1 MFSRLYQ
8 TQLDRV
14 TVTGVLTELIIAL
27 NPLAAV
33 IWIGGLVYYSR
44 PKWHNT
50 LTALKEVYD
59 SLPPAGEMPATV
71 IAFTNDEAGIDFFQ
85 GFFGTVVPVKKVFN
99 PYAMFDKDSWQ
110 TIYICK
116 DAKENFAGMK
126 EAFKARV
133 FE

>member
-1 MFSRLYQ
+1 MFKNRPAL
-8 TQLDRV
+8 V
-14 TVTGVLTELIIAL
+14 GLTTLELGGKTK
-27 NPLAAV
+27 AV
-33 IWIGGLVYYSR
+33 FI
-44 PKWHNT
+44 WHNT

-85 GFFGTVVPVKKVFN
+85 DFFRTVVPVKKVFN

-116 DAKENFAGMK
+116 DAKENFAGMR
-126 EAFKARV
+126 EAFKSRV